1 MDGYFCVLAFFFPPM
16 LLAFVNNVAMN
27 LGIQYL
33 FKALLLFFFLE
44 GGDPEV
50 ELLNYVLILFFIFG
64 GTTMLFSIIAA
75 PFYLP
80 TNNAYKFHFHHLLW
94 TVEDSLDSED
104 SPWTQLNL
112 QSLAAN
118 IY

>member
-1 MDGYFCVLAFFFPPM
+1 M
-16 LLAFVNNVAMN
+16 LLWTWVYSIASRPCFC
-27 LGIQYL
+27 
-33 FKALLLFFFLE
+33 FFFLE